1 MIKEIEE
8 LLYSKTLGKQSDIL
22 FAHWNYDKKI
32 IPSALNAVSNL
43 FPHYSLHDE
52 SHSETIINNIVRVI
66 GFENIK
72 KLSAIDLWLILEASY
87 SHDLGMVVSSDELV
101 KALNSNEFLDF
112 FKDLKDDSKN
122 GLHEFANQFEVE
134 NNKIRYKHDELN
146 LEYHDGI
153 KFILAEFFR
162 RSHSERSR
170 EIILNPTREVSL
182 ATPRGIIPNRI
193 FKILGDICS
202 SHTKDFDDV
211 MKLPIS
217 EVGIDVEDAHPRLIA
232 CMLRIGD
239 LLDLDNNR
247 FSEVMLRTL
256 SKIPIDTLNHKTKH
270 LSIESF
276 RVDNEKIEVF
286 AKCNDYDVANI
297 TQHWFNYLD
306 SEIRTQMINWN
317 DIVPFKDF
325 GYLPTI
331 GTLKVELDKYEYLD
345 GKKKPKF
352 SVDTDKALSLL
363 QGAGLYEH
371 AYQSIRELLQNA
383 VDSTLIRIWLEHKN
397 DNEFK
402 TPQDKDFFNF
412 LKNYPIEV
420 FIEEKEIIGSKKLSV
435 ISIKDNGT
443 GISTEDLKYLMNTG
457 SSSKNRKKINIVE
470 QMPAWLRPSGIFGIG
485 FQSIFMLTDE
495 VVIETKSYFTE
506 EFQRIELHSPNS
518 AKDGAILIQKKK
530 TNHSVKPGSIIT
542 IAYKTDAIPEN
553 WSIKHKHNNALSI
566 AHNFDP
572 LTNNSL
578 DINLGMIIDEIL
590 EFENASIV
598 PIKLFINSKQH
609 DFSKKDE
616 NFFNFFEESN
626 SLEINLSTNLHFS
639 SIETFYKNQYVKN
652 DFKRL
657 KFIELD
663 VNIHKQKANKILTLN
678 RNQIKSEA
686 SDDLFDEILVSSF
699 RLITKKFDEIFTE
712 EKEKQKASMFL
723 KLHQNDYSFLVDFDL
738 SQFQQW
744 KDYEIEFSDKSKIKL
759 GSLINET
766 KTIQFI
772 FNDGDSFPPTDTYS
786 LNYNHLTIKSSGT
799 SINSPVSSL
808 IFSLIE
814 KEIKSVKSFVINSN
828 QYLGEIEFDLVKS
841 EDEFFPSE
849 KYKEMYKRAIS
860 WNRSSR
866 KIIPCLNRYSKLRL
880 ENNAKL
886 PYLYH
891 FQVSHTISF
900 EYPKMVS
907 PFVVIENS
915 NEERENKYNVSI
927 VLNDKVYDWVFE
939 NRFDKTTSKNDIINA
954 YDEFVKEFSLDSLTS
969 NATDIKI
976 ESIE

>member
-87 SHDLGMVVSSDELV
+87 SHDLGMVVSSDELI

-122 GLHEFANQFEVE
+122 GLYEFADQFEIE
-134 NNKIRYKHDELN
+134 NNKIKYKHDELN

-182 ATPRGIIPNRI
+182 ATPRGVIPNRI

-317 DIVPFKDF
+317 DIIPFKDF

-383 VDSTLIRIWLEHKN
+383 VDSTLIRIWLEHK
-397 DNEFK
+397 DHHQFK
-402 TPQDKDFFNF
+402 TPQDEDFLKF
-412 LKNYPIEV
+412 LKNYPIEI
-420 FIEEKEIIGSKKLSV
+420 FIEEREIIGSEKISL

-443 GISTEDLKYLMNTG
+443 GISTEDLRFLMNTG
-457 SSSKNRKKINIVE
+457 SSSKNRKKINIVD
-470 QMPAWLRPSGIFGIG
+470 QMPKWLSPSGIFGIG

-506 EFQRIELHSPNS
+506 EFQRIKLHSPNS
-518 AKDGAILIQKKK
+518 AKDGAVLIQKIK
-530 TNHSVKPGSIIT
+530 TDHSVKPGSKINLT
-542 IAYKTDAIPEN
+542 YKTDAIPQS
-553 WSIKHKHNNALSI
+553 WSIKTRQKNAMNI
-566 AHNFDP
+566 ANNFDP
-572 LTNNSL
+572 LTHESL
-578 DINLGMIIDEIL
+578 NIGLGMITDEIL
-590 EFENASIV
+590 EFETASII
-598 PIKLFINSKQH
+598 PIKLFINSEQYQ
-609 DFSKKDE
+609 FRKKE
-616 NFFNFFEESN
+616 QNYFKFFECLS
-626 SLEINLSTNLHFS
+626 SLEINLSTNLDFS
-639 SIETFYKNQYVKN
+639 NIGTLYKNQYVEN
-652 DFKRL
+652 Q
-657 KFIELD
+657 FIKLLFLDVD
-663 VNIHKQKANKILTLN
+663 VNIHKQKANEILTLN
-678 RNQIKSEA
+678 RNKIKSEA
-686 SDDLFDEILVSSF
+686 LHDLFHEILVGTF
-699 RLITKKFDEIFTE
+699 ELITKKFDDIFITE
-712 EKEKQKASMFL
+712 LDKQIASMFL
-723 KLHQNDYSFLVDFDL
+723 KFYQNEYHFLKSYDI

-744 KDYEIEFSDKSKIKL
+744 KHFEIEFNDQLKINLFDLVNRLEILHLRFDGEYSYPPKDIL
-759 GSLINET
+759 TFNNNE
-766 KTIQFI
+766 
-772 FNDGDSFPPTDTYS
+772 
-786 LNYNHLTIKSSGT
+786 LTIKSS
-799 SINSPVSSL
+799 SQSVNSPISSF
-808 IFSLIE
+808 IFSLVENDIKGVKNFE
-814 KEIKSVKSFVINSN
+814 HTSSGLLHSVEFILKENAN
-828 QYLGEIEFDLVKS
+828 
-841 EDEFFPSE
+841 EFFPSD
-849 KYKEMYKRAIS
+849 KYLEIIQKS
-860 WNRSSR
+860 VHWNRSSR
-866 KIIPCLNRYSKLRL
+866 KIIPCLKKYYKLRL
-880 ENNAKL
+880 KKDATI
-886 PYLYH
+886 PYLRRYH
-891 FQVSHTISF
+891 LSHTILF
-900 EYPKMVS
+900 DYPKMAS
-907 PFVVIENS
+907 PFVVTENH
-915 NEERENKYNVSI
+915 NDEREDRYRVST
-927 VLNDKVYDWVFE
+927 VLNNKVYDWVFE
-939 NRFDKTTSKNDIINA
+939 NRFDKTTTKDDIIKA
-954 YDEFVKEFSLDSLTS
+954 YDDFVKEFSLDSLTS
-969 NATDIKI
+969 KADNAMTNST
-976 ESIE
+976 E

>member
-8 LLYSKTLGKQSDIL
+8 LLYNKTLGKQSDIL

-87 SHDLGMVVSSDELV
+87 SHDLGMVVTSDELV
-101 KALNSNEFLDF
+101 KALASNEFLDF
-112 FKDLKDDSKN
+112 FKDLKEDSKN
-122 GLHEFANQFEVE
+122 GLHEFANQFEIE
-134 NNKIRYKHDELN
+134 NNKIKYKHDELN

-162 RSHSERSR
+162 RSHSDRSK
-170 EIILNPTREVSL
+170 EIIVNPTREVSL
-182 ATPRGIIPNRI
+182 ATPRGVIPNRI

-276 RVDNEKIEVF
+276 RVDNQKIEVF

-371 AYQSIRELLQNA
+371 SYQSIRELLQNA
-383 VDSTLIRIWLEHKN
+383 VDSTLIRIWLEHR
-397 DNEFK
+397 DDYEFK
-402 TPQDKDFFNF
+402 TPQDENF
-412 LKNYPIEV
+412 LKFLKNHPIEI
-420 FIEEKEIIGSKKLSV
+420 FIEESEIIDNEKTFL

-443 GISTEDLKYLMNTG
+443 GISTEDLKFLMNTG

-470 QMPAWLRPSGIFGIG
+470 QMPEWLSPSGIFGIG

-495 VVIETKSYFTE
+495 IIIETKSYFTE

-518 AKDGAILIQKKK
+518 NKDGAVLIQKIK
-530 TNHSVKPGSIIT
+530 TDHSVKPGST
-542 IAYKTDAIPEN
+542 IYLTYKTDAIPQS
-553 WSIKHKHNNALSI
+553 WSIKTKQKNAMII
-566 AHNFDP
+566 AENFDP
-572 LTNNSL
+572 LTNESL
-578 DINLGMIIDEIL
+578 DISLGIITDEIL
-590 EFENASIV
+590 EFENACIV
-598 PIKLFINSKQH
+598 PIKLFINSEQYH
-609 DFSKKDE
+609 FRKKE
-616 NFFNFFEESN
+616 QNYFKFFEPLN
-626 SLEINLSTNLHFS
+626 SLEINLSANLMFNN
-639 SIETFYKNQYVKN
+639 IETFYKNQYVENQFTKLL
-652 DFKRL
+652 F
-657 KFIELD
+657 LD
-663 VNIHKQKANKILTLN
+663 LDINIHKQKASEILTLN
-678 RNQIKSEA
+678 RNKIKSE
-686 SDDLFDEILVSSF
+686 SLNDLFCEILISTF
-699 RLITKKFDEIFTE
+699 ELITKNFDDIFDTDLD
-712 EKEKQKASMFL
+712 KQIASMFL
-723 KLHQNDYSFLVDFDL
+723 QYYKNEFDFLNSYDI
-738 SQFQQW
+738 SHFQQW
-744 KDYEIEFSDKSKIKL
+744 KYFEVQMSDQSKEKL
-759 GSLINET
+759 FDLIQNLKKLHLRFDGEYLFPP
-766 KTIQFI
+766 KDILKFENNNLTIISSSQAVNSPISSFI
-772 FNDGDSFPPTDTYS
+772 FSMVENEIKGVENFEHSSSRS
-786 LNYNHLTIKSSGT
+786 LNAVEFIL
-799 SINSPVSSL
+799 
-808 IFSLIE
+808 
-814 KEIKSVKSFVINSN
+814 KENA
-828 QYLGEIEFDLVKS
+828 
-841 EDEFFPSE
+841 DEFFPTN
-849 KYKEMYKRAIS
+849 KYIEIIKNS
-860 WNRSSR
+860 LHWNRSSR
-866 KIIPCLNRYSKLRL
+866 KIIPCLKKYYKLRL
-880 ENNAKL
+880 KKDVTI
-886 PYLYH
+886 PYLRSYRL
-891 FQVSHTISF
+891 SHTISF
-900 EYPKMVS
+900 DYPKMAS
-907 PFVVIENS
+907 PFLVTENYDDEIK
-915 NEERENKYNVSI
+915 EEYNVSI
-927 VLNDKVYDWVFE
+927 GLNDKVYDWVFE
-939 NRFDKTTSKNDIINA
+939 NRFDKTTTKDDIIKA
-954 YDEFVKEFSLDSLTS
+954 YDEFVKEFSLDSLKS
-969 NATDIKI
+969 NTTESRT

>member
-8 LLYSKTLGKQSDIL
+8 LLYNKTLGKQSDIL

-87 SHDLGMVVSSDELV
+87 SHDLGMVVTSDELV
-101 KALNSNEFLDF
+101 KALASNEFLDF
-112 FKDLKDDSKN
+112 FKDLKEDSKN
-122 GLHEFANQFEVE
+122 GLHEFANQFEIE
-134 NNKIRYKHDELN
+134 NNKIKYKHDELN

-162 RSHSERSR
+162 RSHSDRSK
-170 EIILNPTREVSL
+170 EIIVNPTREVSL
-182 ATPRGIIPNRI
+182 ATPRGVIPNRI

-276 RVDNEKIEVF
+276 RVDNQKIEVF

-331 GTLKVELDKYEYLD
+331 GTLNVELDKYEYLD

-371 AYQSIRELLQNA
+371 SYQSIRELLQNA
-383 VDSTLIRIWLEHKN
+383 VDSTLIRIWLEHR
-397 DNEFK
+397 DDYEFK
-402 TPQDKDFFNF
+402 TPQDENF
-412 LKNYPIEV
+412 LKFLKNHPIEI
-420 FIEEKEIIGSKKLSV
+420 FIEESEIIDNEKTFL

-443 GISTEDLKYLMNTG
+443 GISTEDLKFLMNTG

-470 QMPAWLRPSGIFGIG
+470 QMPEWLSPSGIFGIG

-495 VVIETKSYFTE
+495 IIIETKSYFTE

-518 AKDGAILIQKKK
+518 NKDGAVLIQKIK
-530 TNHSVKPGSIIT
+530 TDHSVKPGST
-542 IAYKTDAIPEN
+542 IYLTYKTDAIPQS
-553 WSIKHKHNNALSI
+553 WSIKTKQKNAMII
-566 AHNFDP
+566 AENFDP
-572 LTNNSL
+572 LTNESL
-578 DINLGMIIDEIL
+578 DISLGIITDEIL
-590 EFENASIV
+590 EFENACIV
-598 PIKLFINSKQH
+598 PIKLFINSEQYH
-609 DFSKKDE
+609 FRKKE
-616 NFFNFFEESN
+616 QNYFKFFEPLN
-626 SLEINLSTNLHFS
+626 SLEINLSANLMFNN
-639 SIETFYKNQYVKN
+639 IETFYKNQYVENQFTKLL
-652 DFKRL
+652 F
-657 KFIELD
+657 LD
-663 VNIHKQKANKILTLN
+663 LDINIHKQKASEILTLN
-678 RNQIKSEA
+678 RNKIKSE
-686 SDDLFDEILVSSF
+686 SLNDLFCEILISTF
-699 RLITKKFDEIFTE
+699 ELITKNFDDIFDTDLD
-712 EKEKQKASMFL
+712 KQIASMFL
-723 KLHQNDYSFLVDFDL
+723 QYYKNEFDFLNSYDI
-738 SQFQQW
+738 SHFQQW
-744 KDYEIEFSDKSKIKL
+744 KYFEVQMSDQSKEKL
-759 GSLINET
+759 FDLIQNLKKLHLRFDGEYLFPP
-766 KTIQFI
+766 KDILKFENNNLTIISSSQAVNSPISSFI
-772 FNDGDSFPPTDTYS
+772 FSMVENEIKGVENFEHSSSRS
-786 LNYNHLTIKSSGT
+786 LNAVEFIL
-799 SINSPVSSL
+799 
-808 IFSLIE
+808 
-814 KEIKSVKSFVINSN
+814 KENA
-828 QYLGEIEFDLVKS
+828 
-841 EDEFFPSE
+841 DEFFPTN
-849 KYKEMYKRAIS
+849 KYIEIIKNS
-860 WNRSSR
+860 LHWNRSSR
-866 KIIPCLNRYSKLRL
+866 KIIPCLKKYYKLRL
-880 ENNAKL
+880 KKDVTI
-886 PYLYH
+886 PYLRSYRL
-891 FQVSHTISF
+891 SHTISF
-900 EYPKMVS
+900 DYPKMAS
-907 PFVVIENS
+907 PFLVTENYDDEIK
-915 NEERENKYNVSI
+915 EEYNVSI
-927 VLNDKVYDWVFE
+927 GLNDKVYDWVFE
-939 NRFDKTTSKNDIINA
+939 NRFDKTTTKDDIIKA
-954 YDEFVKEFSLDSLTS
+954 YDEFVKEFSLDSLKS
-969 NATDIKI
+969 NTTESRT

>member
-22 FAHWNYDKKI
+22 FAHWNYDKKV
-32 IPSALNAVSNL
+32 IPSALNAVANL

-101 KALNSNEFLDF
+101 KALTSNEFLDF
-112 FKDLKDDSKN
+112 FKDLKEDSKN
-122 GLHEFANQFEVE
+122 GLHEFADQFEIE
-134 NNKIRYKHDELN
+134 NNKIKYKHNELN

-162 RSHSERSR
+162 RSHSDRSK

-182 ATPRGIIPNRI
+182 ATPRGVIPNRI

-276 RVDNEKIEVF
+276 RVDNQKIEVF

-383 VDSTLIRIWLEHKN
+383 VDSTLIRIWLEHKD

-402 TPQDKDFFNF
+402 NPQDEDFFKF

-420 FIEEKEIIGSKKLSV
+420 SIEEKDIIGSKKLSV

-457 SSSKNRKKINIVE
+457 SSSKNRKKVSIVD
-470 QMPAWLRPSGIFGIG
+470 QMPEWLRPSGIFGIG

-518 AKDGAILIQKKK
+518 IKDGAVLIQKKK

-542 IAYKTDAIPEN
+542 IAYKTDAIPKN
-553 WSIKHKHNNALSI
+553 WSIKQKYNNALSI

-572 LTNNSL
+572 LTDDSL

-590 EFENASIV
+590 EFENASII
-598 PIKLFINSKQH
+598 PIKLFINSKQYE
-609 DFSKKDE
+609 FSKKEE
-616 NFFNFFEESN
+616 NFFNFFEKNN
-626 SLEINLSTNLHFS
+626 SLEINISTNLKYNN
-639 SIETFYKNQYVKN
+639 IVTFYKNQHVEARFN
-652 DFKRL
+652 RL
-657 KFIELD
+657 PFVALYI
-663 VNIHKQKANKILTLN
+663 NIHKQKANKILTLN
-678 RNQIKSEA
+678 RNKIKSEA
-686 SDDLFDEILVSSF
+686 LDDLSDEILVSCF
-699 RLITKKFDEIFTE
+699 NLITEKFEEIFIE
-712 EKEKQKASMFL
+712 EKEKQRASMFL
-723 KLHQNDYSFLVDFDL
+723 KLYQNEHDSLANFNL

-744 KDYEIEFSDKSKIKL
+744 KNFELEFSDGLKMNLGDLISK
-759 GSLINET
+759 T
-766 KTIQFI
+766 KTIKLI
-772 FNDGDSFPPTDTYS
+772 FDERNPSPSTDNYSFDNDY
-786 LNYNHLTIKSSGT
+786 LTITSSNY
-799 SINSPVSSL
+799 SVNSPISAL

-814 KEIKSVKSFVINSN
+814 KKIKAVKNFVINGN
-828 QYLGEIEFDLVKS
+828 GNLNEIEFDLVNNGN
-841 EDEFFPSE
+841 EFFPSK
-849 KYKEMYKRAIS
+849 KYEEIYKRSIS

-866 KIIPCLNRYSKLRL
+866 KIIPCLKRYSKLQL
-880 ENNAKL
+880 KNGAKL

-891 FQVSHTISF
+891 FNISHSISL

-915 NEERENKYNVSI
+915 NEESENRYDVLI

-939 NRFDKTTSKNDIINA
+939 NRFDNTTTKDDIIKA
-954 YDEFVKEFSLDSLTS
+954 YEEFINEFSLDSLKS
-969 NATDIKI
+969 NTPDTRI
-976 ESIE
+976 ENID

>member
-87 SHDLGMVVSSDELV
+87 SHDLGMVVTSDELV
-101 KALNSNEFLDF
+101 KALTSNEFLDF
-112 FKDLKDDSKN
+112 FKDLKEDSKN
-122 GLHEFANQFEVE
+122 GLHEFADQFEID
-134 NNKIRYKHDELN
+134 NNKIKYKHDELN

-162 RSHSERSR
+162 RSHSDRSK
-170 EIILNPTREVSL
+170 EIIVNPTREVSL
-182 ATPRGIIPNRI
+182 ATPRGVIPNRI

-202 SHTKDFDDV
+202 SHTKDFEDI

-276 RVDNEKIEVF
+276 RVDNQKIEVF

-383 VDSTLIRIWLEHKN
+383 VDSTLIRIWLEHK
-397 DNEFK
+397 DDHEFK
-402 TPQDKDFFNF
+402 TPQDENF
-412 LKNYPIEV
+412 LKFIKNYPIEV
-420 FIEEKEIIGSKKLSV
+420 SIEEKEIIGSEKLSL
-435 ISIKDNGT
+435 ISIKDKGT
-443 GISTEDLKYLMNTG
+443 GISTEDLKFLMNTG

-470 QMPAWLRPSGIFGIG
+470 QMPAWLQPSGIFGIG

-495 VVIETKSYFTE
+495 IVIETKSYFTE

-518 AKDGAILIQKKK
+518 DKDGAVLIQKKK

-542 IAYKTDAIPEN
+542 IAYKTDAIPQN
-553 WSIKHKHNNALSI
+553 WSLKQEHHNALSI

-572 LTNNSL
+572 LTNDSL

-590 EFENASIV
+590 AFESASII

-609 DFSKKDE
+609 EFSKKEE
-616 NFFNFFEESN
+616 NYFKFFEESN
-626 SLEINLSTNLHFS
+626 SLEINISTKLSYSN
-639 SIETFYKNQYVKN
+639 IITFYKNQYVDGKFN
-652 DFKRL
+652 RL
-657 KFIELD
+657 PFIDLD
-663 VNIHKQKANKILTLN
+663 INIHKQKANKILTLN
-678 RNQIKSEA
+678 RNKIKSEA
-686 SDDLFDEILVSSF
+686 LDDLFYEILVSCF
-699 RLITKKFDEIFTE
+699 KLITKKFNEIFID
-712 EKEKQKASMFL
+712 EKQKQMASMFL
-723 KLHQNDYSFLVDFDL
+723 KLHQNDYSFLASFDL

-744 KDYEIEFSDKSKIKL
+744 KNFEIELSNESKMKL
-759 GSLINET
+759 GNLINET
-766 KTIQFI
+766 KTIQLI
-772 FNDGDSFPPTDTYS
+772 FDEGNPIPPIDNYS
-786 LNYNHLTIKSSGT
+786 LDHHHLTIRSFNRSV
-799 SINSPVSSL
+799 NSPVSSL

-814 KEIKSVKSFVINSN
+814 KEIKAVKNFVIKNN
-828 QYLGEIEFDLVKS
+828 EYLVEIEFDLV
-841 EDEFFPSE
+841 ENGAEFFPPE
-849 KYKEMYKRAIS
+849 KYIEMYKRAIS

-866 KIIPCLNRYSKLRL
+866 KVIPCLNRYNKLRL
-880 ENNAKL
+880 QDNAQL

-891 FQVSHTISF
+891 FHVSHTISF
-900 EYPKMVS
+900 EYPKMAS

-939 NRFDKTTSKNDIINA
+939 NRFDKTTTKDDIIKA
-954 YDEFVKEFSLDSLTS
+954 YDEFVKEFSLESLKSNTADST
-969 NATDIKI
+969 T
-976 ESIE
+976 ESID

>member
-87 SHDLGMVVSSDELV
+87 SHDLGMVVTSDELV
-101 KALNSNEFLDF
+101 KALTSNEFLDF
-112 FKDLKDDSKN
+112 FKDLQEDSKN
-122 GLHEFANQFEVE
+122 GLHEFADQFEIA
-134 NNKIRYKHDELN
+134 NNKIKYKHDELN

-162 RSHSERSR
+162 RSHSDRSK

-182 ATPRGIIPNRI
+182 ATPRGVIPNRI

-276 RVDNEKIEVF
+276 RVDNQKIEVF

-297 TQHWFNYLD
+297 TQHWFNYID
-306 SEIRTQMINWN
+306 SEIRAQMINWN
-317 DIVPFKDF
+317 DIIPFKDF

-383 VDSTLIRIWLEHKN
+383 VDSTLIRIWLEHK
-397 DNEFK
+397 DDHEFK
-402 TPQDKDFFNF
+402 TPQDENFFKF
-412 LKNYPIEV
+412 LQNYPIEV
-420 FIEEKEIIGSKKLSV
+420 SIEEKEVIGNEKLSL

-457 SSSKNRKKINIVE
+457 SSSKNRKKVSIVD
-470 QMPAWLRPSGIFGIG
+470 QMPEWLRPSGIFGIG

-518 AKDGAILIQKKK
+518 IKDGAVLIQKKK
-530 TNHSVKPGSIIT
+530 TNHSIKPGSIIT
-542 IAYKTDAIPEN
+542 IAYKTDAIPQN
-553 WSIKHKHNNALSI
+553 WSIKNKHNNALSI
-566 AHNFDP
+566 ARNFDP
-572 LTNNSL
+572 LTNDSL

-590 EFENASIV
+590 EFENASII

-609 DFSKKDE
+609 DFLKNEE
-616 NFFNFFEESN
+616 NYFKFFEKNN
-626 SLEINLSTNLHFS
+626 SLEINISTNLTYND
-639 SIETFYKNQYVKN
+639 IVTFYKNQHVEAK
-652 DFKRL
+652 FSRL
-657 KFIELD
+657 PFIALD
-663 VNIHKQKANKILTLN
+663 INIHKQKANKILTLN
-678 RNQIKSEA
+678 RNKIKSEA
-686 SDDLFDEILVSSF
+686 LNDLSDEILISCF
-699 RLITKKFDEIFTE
+699 NLITEKFKEIFIE
-712 EKEKQKASMFL
+712 EKEKQIASMFL
-723 KLHQNDYSFLVDFDL
+723 KLYQNENDFLIDFNL

-744 KDYEIEFSDKSKIKL
+744 KNFEIEFSDGSKMNL
-759 GSLINET
+759 EDLINRT
-766 KTIQFI
+766 KTIKFI
-772 FNDGDSFPPTDTYS
+772 FNEGNHYPSTDIYS
-786 LNYNHLTIKSSGT
+786 LDNTHLTITSSNQ
-799 SINSPVSSL
+799 SVNSPISAL

-814 KEIKSVKSFVINSN
+814 KEIKAVKNFVVDGNR
-828 QYLGEIEFDLVKS
+828 YLNDIEFDLINNGN
-841 EDEFFPSE
+841 EFFPSE
-849 KYKEMYKRAIS
+849 KYVEMYKKSIS

-866 KIIPCLNRYSKLRL
+866 KIIPCLKRYNKLQL
-880 ENNAKL
+880 KTDSKL

-891 FQVSHTISF
+891 FHVSHIIDF
-900 EYPKMVS
+900 EYPKMAS
-907 PFVVIENS
+907 PFVVIENCDD
-915 NEERENKYNVSI
+915 ERENRYSVSV

-939 NRFDKTTSKNDIINA
+939 NRFDKTTTKDDIIKA
-954 YDEFVKEFSLDSLTS
+954 YDEFVEEFSLDSLTS
-969 NATDIKI
+969 KADNTMTNSA
-976 ESIE
+976 E